1 MKKYENLKSMLR
13 ENYSISLFDDDSIVE
28 EYILLGTENY
38 AISVFVEGE
47 EFFQI
52 VIERKNKV
60 EDRWEEVEERR
71 YITTKPAYKFIKSWM
86 DTIKVIEE

>member
-13 ENYSISLFDDDSIVE
+13 ESYSISLFDDDSIVG
-28 EYILLGTENY
+28 EYILLGTKDY
-38 AISVFVEGE
+38 AISVFIEDE

-52 VIERKNKV
+52 VIERKNKI
-60 EDRWEEVEERR
+60 EDRWEEVETRH
-71 YITTKPAYKFIKSWM
+71 YITAKPAYKFIKSWM